1 MNFVSNREEDQE
13 GEDYIG
19 NDEERESEPISNG
32 IADSDEAVDPPSDWE
47 APNSVLVR
55 DPTDPGGAGTYYGRL
70 LSKHHSLCLEMMV

>member
-19 NDEERESEPISNG
+19 NVEERESEPTSDG

-47 APNSVLVR
+47 APNSVLV
-55 DPTDPGGAGTYYGRL
+55 
-70 LSKHHSLCLEMMV
+70 